1 MVVHPF
7 VELLSAGEHPI
18 GIPGTIPNGEKYKQ
32 NDQRWS
38 TFFAGGGSE
47 L

>member
-18 GIPGTIPNGEKYKQ
+18 GIPGTRYLTVKSINKMT
-32 NDQRWS
+32 NDGQLS
-38 TFFAGGGSE
+38 S
-47 L
+47 